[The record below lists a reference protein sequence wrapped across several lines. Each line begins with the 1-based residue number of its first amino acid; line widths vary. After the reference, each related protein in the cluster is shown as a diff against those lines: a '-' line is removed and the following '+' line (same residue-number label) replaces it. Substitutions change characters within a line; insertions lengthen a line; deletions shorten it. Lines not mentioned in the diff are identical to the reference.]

1 MQIPSQSVLVHPT
14 AIMLHTLFIHP
25 AATYISLNNIL
36 TGVCSL
42 ALLWDCLV
50 VGGQMSMS
58 ITADWN
64 SYDSINVHGITLIGS
79 GNGRDWHSLAF
90 RPRNDRALERRWR
103 WLVGWLLSLTWWRL
117 LIFCIHLVLLGDWPR
132 IQLLQGK
139 ATRIYVFSRH
149 WAAAQRQT
157 LDCTGYL
164 WSGETMRVWRVC
176 LKINADRYWPT
187 EFLIMERRRPQ
198 VLFAFHVI

>member
-1 MQIPSQSVLVHPT
+1 MYNNNSNQIPRTVFENGVAGTLCRFRASQSVSACSPYCNNAT
-14 AIMLHTLFIHP
+14 YTIHP

-42 ALLWDCLV
+42 AVLWDCLV

-90 RPRNDRALERRWR
+90 RPRNDRALKRRWR

-149 WAAAQRQT
+149 WAAAET
-157 LDCTGYL
+157 DTGL
-164 WSGETMRVWRVC
+164 HWLSLVRWDNARVACVF
-176 LKINADRYWPT
+176 KN
-187 EFLIMERRRPQ
+187 
-198 VLFAFHVI
+198 